1 MASFHT
7 KTFTKYDDYATPKS
21 AFENIKQFIPK
32 EKILYE
38 PFYCDGIA
46 GVYLKEI
53 GCRKVIHEP
62 TLDFFIDSET
72 LDYDF
77 ILSNIPYSQKK
88 EVLTHL
94 KKIDKPFMLLCP
106 ISMLNTN
113 YLRELFANDIQLII
127 PRKRIQFYKIVNKER
142 TFPGKCNFE
151 TAWFCYKMKL
161 PRDLNFLS

>member
-62 TLDFFIDSET
+62 TLDFF
-72 LDYDF
+72 Y
-77 ILSNIPYSQKK
+77 
-88 EVLTHL
+88 
-94 KKIDKPFMLLCP
+94 
-106 ISMLNTN
+106 
-113 YLRELFANDIQLII
+113 R
-127 PRKRIQFYKIVNKER
+127 
-142 TFPGKCNFE
+142 
-151 TAWFCYKMKL
+151 
-161 PRDLNFLS
+161 